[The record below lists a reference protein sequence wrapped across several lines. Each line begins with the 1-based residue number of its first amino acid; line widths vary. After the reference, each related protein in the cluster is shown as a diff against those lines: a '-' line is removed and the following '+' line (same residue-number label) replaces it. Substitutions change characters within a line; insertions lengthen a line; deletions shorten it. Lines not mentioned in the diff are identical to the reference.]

1 MAYRKRPLARRPA
14 RKARK
19 PRRRVGRKAVAK
31 ICKRVITN
39 MAEKKTVRYNW
50 AKSFGA
56 YNTTNWSLDGI
67 YPLTPQA
74 SFTDIAQ
81 GTGQGNRVG
90 NRITVRKLIFNG
102 IMNTEGYD
110 INFNASP
117 QPLEVLMVIFRN
129 RADPNTFTTNLT
141 NFFQNGNGASS
152 PNGTTTD
159 TIFPINTDRYTVYY
173 KRIFKLGFAEYNGTG
188 VDSNNQK
195 WSNNDYKLN
204 QRFYVDCTKYV
215 NKVMR
220 FNDTVNTPITPVL
233 HVAFLPMRADGSGVS
248 AATNAMMKVSA
259 NWQLDYFDV

>member
-1 MAYRKRPLARRPA
+1 MAYKKRLVRRPRRKVVRRRKTVA
-14 RKARK
+14 RKT
-19 PRRRVGRKAVAK
+19 VAK
-31 ICKRVITN
+31 VCKKVITD
-39 MAEKKTVRYNW
+39 MAEKKTVRYSW
-50 AKSFGA
+50 SKSFGA
-56 YNTTNWSLDGI
+56 YNTTTWSLDAI

-81 GTGQGNRVG
+81 GTGQGQRVG
-90 NRITVRKLIFNG
+90 NRITARRLIFNG
-102 IMNTEGYD
+102 IMNAEGY
-110 INFNASP
+110 NATTNAGP
-117 QPLEVLMVIFRN
+117 QPLEVMMVIFRN
-129 RADPNTFTTNLT
+129 RSDPNTFTTNLT

-173 KRIFKLGFAEYNGTG
+173 KRIFKLGFGEYNGTG
-188 VDSNNQK
+188 VDNNNQK

-204 QRFYVDCTKYV
+204 QRFYVDCTKYI

-248 AATNAMMKVSA
+248 LATTSMMKVSA
-259 NWQLDYFDV
+259 NWTFDYFDV